1 MAIKKIGVVGAGA
14 MGTGIAHTA
23 AQSGYDVIL
32 CDVAEN
38 YLQRSIGNI
47 AAVFDKSIAKGKLT
61 EEQKQAVLGRIH
73 ITTDLQEMHDAD
85 LVIEAIIENMDAK
98 FDLFKKLDEICDSH
112 TILSSNTSTM
122 SITKLAAAT
131 KRSAQFAG
139 MHFFNPV
146 PVMRLV
152 EVIRGYD
159 TSDQTVATLL
169 EVTKALGKE
178 GIEVKKDSP
187 GFVVNR
193 LMLPQIREAFI
204 LADEGI
210 ASIEDIDKAM
220 MLGLNHPMGP
230 FTLMDF
236 AGNDICYYSLEYLH
250 SEYAQPNWA
259 PPTNLKRLINAGRLG
274 RKTGKGW
281 YDYNK

>member
-73 ITTDLQEMHDAD
+73 ITTDLQEMHDTD

-98 FDLFKKLDEICDSH
+98 LALFKKLDEICDAH

-131 KRSAQFAG
+131 KRGSQFAG

-159 TSDQTVATLL
+159 TSDQTVATLM

-178 GIEVKKDSP
+178 GIEVKKDTP

-193 LMLPQIREAFI
+193 LMLPQMREAFI
-204 LADEGI
+204 LADEGV
-210 ASIEDIDKAM
+210 ASIEDIDKAVT
-220 MLGLNHPMGP
+220 LGLNHPMGP

-236 AGNDICYYSLEYLH
+236 AGNDICYHSLEYLH
-250 SEYAQPNWA
+250 AEFAQPNWA
-259 PPTNLKRLINAGRLG
+259 PPTNLKRLINAGRVG
-274 RKTGKGW
+274 RKVGKGW
-281 YDYNK
+281 YDYSK

>member
-1 MAIKKIGVVGAGA
+1 MTIKKVGVVGAGA

-32 CDVAEN
+32 CDVAES

-47 AAVFDKSIAKGKLT
+47 AAVFDRSIAKGKLT
-61 EEQKQAVLGRIH
+61 EEQKLAVLGRIH

-98 FDLFKKLDEICDSH
+98 LDLFRKLDEICASH

-122 SITKLAAAT
+122 SITKLASVT

-139 MHFFNPV
+139 LHFFNPV

-152 EVIRGYD
+152 EIIRGYD
-159 TSDQTVATLL
+159 TSDQTVATLK
-169 EVTKALGKE
+169 EVTKTLGKE

-193 LMLPQIREAFI
+193 LMLPQMREAFI

-220 MLGLNHPMGP
+220 TLGLNHPMGP

-236 AGNDICYYSLEYLH
+236 TGNDICYDSLEYLYA
-250 SEYAQPNWA
+250 EFAQPNWA

-274 RKTGKGW
+274 RKVGKGW